1 VYHCIGLKE
10 HLHDTYFMVKTH
22 GFPHDLHGKNPWL
35 FVLDFP
41 KRRIRHVAARK
52 SPRKSSDL
60 VASVACSANI
70 AAVAAKLMGWSGVRL
85 GQDDV
90 LWKPP
95 GAKIAG
101 FRWKNIEKCHRKW
114 I

>member
-1 VYHCIGLKE
+1 
-10 HLHDTYFMVKTH
+10 
-22 GFPHDLHGKNPWL
+22 
-35 FVLDFP
+35 
-41 KRRIRHVAARK
+41 
-52 SPRKSSDL
+52 
-60 VASVACSANI
+60 
-70 AAVAAKLMGWSGVRL
+70 VAAKLMGWSGVRL